1 MQTFKSKIDV
11 WLGSIL
17 TFSIL
22 LCLGASV
29 AIGLRLDFV
38 NLLLATFVALTG
50 AILPLWVIMT
60 TRYIVENETLKI
72 KSGPFTW
79 LIPTKNISSVKETR
93 TPLSSPALSLDR
105 LEIKYSGGKTVMV
118 SPIDKTAFLSAIAQK
133 V

>member
-50 AILPLWVIMT
+50 VILPLWVIMT

-79 LIPTKNISSVKETR
+79 LIPTENISSVKETR

-118 SPIDKTAFLSAIAQK
+118 SPVDKTGFLSAIAQK